1 MYKLMKNIL
10 GVWMITVMA
19 VACLL
24 LGLKACT
31 EVDSKECIEE
41 SNILYWVPTAD
52 DIAYQDSMYSII
64 QHTQE
69 DVDTIKVHI
78 EQIIIRLDEREM
90 H

>member
-10 GVWMITVMA
+10 GVWIITVMA
-19 VACLL
+19 VVCLL

-31 EVDSKECIEE
+31 NIDSQESIECDTPPWI
-41 SNILYWVPTAD
+41 PTED